1 MAKEYIGTKIAKAT
15 AALGIDKVA
24 EAAAK
29 IRGKKGGCGCKER
42 AKKLDALH
50 EGVSNTVSS
59 MFQGN
64 KNKQNG

>member
-1 MAKEYIGTKIAKAT
+1 MAKEYIGTKISKAT

-24 EAAAK
+24 DAAAK
-29 IRGKKGGCGCKER
+29 AVGKKDCGCKKR

-50 EGVSNTVSS
+50 EGISNTVSN

-64 KNKQNG
+64 KNKK